1 MSLEGD
7 PESVELIIA
16 SLTFLSGVLIVYHH
30 LVFPAVL
37 KGLTNR
43 TRCREST
50 IPSRGYRDGGSDK
63 RLPTITVIV
72 PAHNEEAV
80 IADKIRNLAVLD
92 YPMSRLKVLV
102 FCDGCTDG
110 TAAAVRAAHAL
121 PENSHLDLTVREL
134 TKNRG
139 KVAVLNSFIPKDG
152 TELVALSD
160 ASAMISVDALLLA
173 AAHFAD
179 DRVGVVSGTY
189 RLLEAGSA
197 GEAAYWRYQTA
208 IKRGEAALGAPM
220 GSHGTFY
227 LIRRELFTPL
237 PEDTI
242 NDDFI
247 LPMEIVAGGHRAIY
261 DPSILALELE
271 CSNQAMD
278 HHRRRRIAAG
288 NLQQIKRM
296 RKLLHPRYRG
306 IAFAFASGKALRAV
320 MPFNLLIV
328 FLGSMYLAPSWPF
341 FAMVWVV
348 QCLVYGIA
356 AYRQAILPRPVS
368 SIVATIHYLVCGHV
382 AGLIGGLR
390 YLLGLES
397 GRWSRV
403 VIAKETNQ

>member
-1 MSLEGD
+1 MET
-7 PESVELIIA
+7 IIA
-16 SLTFLSGVLIVYHH
+16 SLTILSGGLVVYHH

-37 KGLTNR
+37 KNLTGR
-43 TRCREST
+43 TLCYE
-50 IPSRGYRDGGSDK
+50 PNVAVRGYRDCKNDIQ
-63 RLPTITVIV
+63 LPTITVIV

-92 YPMSRLKVLV
+92 YPVSRLKVLV
-102 FCDGCTDG
+102 VCDGCTDG
-110 TAAAVRAAHAL
+110 TAVAARKAYGQ
-121 PENSHLDLTVREL
+121 PENSHLDLTLREL
-134 TKNRG
+134 PKNRG
-139 KVAVLNSFIPKDG
+139 KVAVLNSFIPKAG
-152 TELVALSD
+152 TELIALSD
-160 ASAMISVDALLLA
+160 ASAMISVDALLVA

-179 DRVGVVSGTY
+179 ARVGVVSGTY
-189 RLLEAGSA
+189 RLLKADSA
-197 GEAAYWRYQTA
+197 GEAAYWRYQTT
-208 IKRGEAALGAPM
+208 IKRGEAVLGAPM
-220 GSHGTFY
+220 GTHGAFY

-237 PEDTI
+237 PDDTI

-261 DPSILALELE
+261 DPSILALEIE

-288 NLQQIKRM
+288 NLQQIIRM

-328 FLGSMYLAPSWPF
+328 FLGSMYLAPSRPF

-368 SIVATIHYLVCGHV
+368 SIVATIHYLVCGHA

-403 VIAKETNQ
+403 VIAKEINQ